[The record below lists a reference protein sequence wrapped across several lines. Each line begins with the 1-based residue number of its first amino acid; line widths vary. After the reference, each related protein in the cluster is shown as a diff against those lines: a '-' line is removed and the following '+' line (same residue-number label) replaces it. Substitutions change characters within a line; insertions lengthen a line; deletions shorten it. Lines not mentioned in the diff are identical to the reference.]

1 MEVFRSSGD
10 ELEKSREGHVVPP
23 TSLRSLAVERS
34 FPTPRTEPI
43 PLRFA
48 AAKLGGVR
56 PYR

>member
-10 ELEKSREGHVVPP
+10 ELEKSKDGHNMPP

-34 FPTPRTEPI
+34 FPSPRCEPI